1 MVVIERFK
9 LVIQRNEHLHIKHC
23 KNEVVCRR
31 TWKGPKNGRKQNTL
45 RKHRESELATV
56 GKTGGVLSSAFHVV
70 TYKINGGDVCVK
82 LRIREYMDDLR
93 CCFFGVDDHLKQ
105 LSECS
110 KDKLPDFGH
119 LFTHARSCNIF
130 SKVVRRSITKSHQK
144 SQVLYI
150 SIISTYHLRKLD
162 EGNCRNPFS
171 FTQHWSGLAAR
182 LALVDRTASTP
193 QKIESW
199 VMC

>member
-1 MVVIERFK
+1 M
-9 LVIQRNEHLHIKHC
+9 
-23 KNEVVCRR
+23 
-31 TWKGPKNGRKQNTL
+31 
-45 RKHRESELATV
+45 
-56 GKTGGVLSSAFHVV
+56 GVTFVL
-70 TYKINGGDVCVK
+70 NLD
-82 LRIREYMDDLR
+82 RIREYMDDLR
-93 CCFFGVDDHLKQ
+93 CCLFGVDDHLKQ

-193 QKIESW
+193 PKNRVLSDVLRAIIKPRSSFWMTENGEAKIR
-199 VMC
+199 